1 MMNAVIYARYSTA
14 EQRTESIT
22 AQLRACSLYA
32 VKHDINVIR
41 EYTDEARSGTTDD
54 RPAFQ
59 RMIGDIKT
67 RIVKADLLLVHKLD
81 RFARNRY
88 DSVVYRRTLL
98 KAGVKLI
105 AVDQPLDES
114 PESELL
120 TTVLEGL
127 NEYFILNLSREVM
140 KGMKENA
147 YQARFNGGTAP
158 LGYDIVDGKYVINE
172 DEAGVIRLIFT
183 MYIQGNNY
191 RQIQDHLNSLGYL
204 TKKRKKFGKNS
215 LYEILRNPKYAGYY
229 VFNRAPKRIEGHRNW
244 HARKKDDEIIALP
257 DTVPRII
264 SEEVFQKVQERLNS
278 KKLATPRQRSDEL
291 YILTG
296 VIKCGKCGAAMV
308 GNSSKAKDGKRKRYY
323 ECNRK
328 LRTRDCDNRQI
339 SKVRV
344 EEYVLDQ
351 VEGSLFSPEKL
362 PEMVNKIYA
371 MANEQDKQY
380 TQASKELKKKIQ
392 ALDTRMERIVNQV
405 LDGADWR
412 PFDSTVKK
420 LQKQKDELE
429 EQLND
434 LPEQTP
440 QKITR
445 EMILKYFSR
454 FKNSVLDRVDS
465 EKKKI
470 IVDNYVHEVTI
481 SDDIQVVL
489 KLNLGTDKSGA
500 GDPVLLY
507 PLPN

>member
-1 MMNAVIYARYSTA
+1 MPNAVIYARYSTT

-32 VKHDINVIR
+32 VKNDINILQ

-59 RMIGDIKT
+59 RMIGDLKT
-67 RIVKADLLLVHKLD
+67 KRIKADLLLVHKLD

-98 KAGVKLI
+98 KAGVRLI
-105 AVDQPLDES
+105 AVDQPLDDS

-127 NEYFILNLSREVM
+127 NEYYILNLSREVM

-158 LGYDIVDGKYVINE
+158 LGYDIVEGKYVINE
-172 DEAGVIRLIFT
+172 DEAETIRLIFS
-183 MYIQGNNY
+183 MYSQGNNY
-191 RQIQDHLNSLGYL
+191 RQIQDRLNALGCP
-204 TKKRKKFGKNS
+204 TKRGMKFGKNS
-215 LYEILRNPKYAGYY
+215 LYEILRNPKYVGYY

-244 HARKKDDEIIALP
+244 HARKKEDEIIALP
-257 DTVPRII
+257 DAVPRII
-264 SEEVFQKVQERLNS
+264 PEEVYQKVQERLNS
-278 KKLATPRQRSDEL
+278 KKMATPRQRSDEL

-323 ECNRK
+323 ECSRK
-328 LRTRDCDNRQI
+328 LRTRECNNRQI
-339 SKVRV
+339 SKARI

-362 PEMVNKIYA
+362 PEMINKIYA
-371 MANEQDKQY
+371 MANEQDKQH
-380 TQASKELKKKIQ
+380 TQTSKEFKKRILAVETK
-392 ALDTRMERIVNQV
+392 MERIVSQV

-412 PFDSTVKK
+412 TFDGTVKK
-420 LQKQKDELE
+420 LQKQKDDLE
-429 EQLND
+429 EQLHN
-434 LPEQTP
+434 LPEQPP
-440 QKITR
+440 QKITK

-454 FKNSVLDRVDS
+454 FRNAVLDRVD
-465 EKKKI
+465 EAQKKI
-470 IVDNYVHEVTI
+470 IVDNYVHEVTV
-481 SDDIQVVL
+481 SEEIQVTL

-500 GDPVLLY
+500 GDRT
-507 PLPN
+507 